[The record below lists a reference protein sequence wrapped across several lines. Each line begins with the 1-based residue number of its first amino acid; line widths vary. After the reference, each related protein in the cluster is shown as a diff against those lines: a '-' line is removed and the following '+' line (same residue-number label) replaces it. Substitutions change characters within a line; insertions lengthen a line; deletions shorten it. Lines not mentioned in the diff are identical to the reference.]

1 MAKYELLGCIRLRK
15 AAHLSGLVRF
25 IKGVYDPETTSE
37 LVDEPDTDLSK

>member
-1 MAKYELLGCIRLRK
+1 MLAFKMYKNKK

-25 IKGVYDPETTSE
+25 IKRVYDPETTFV

>member
-1 MAKYELLGCIRLRK
+1 MVKYWLLRCIK
-15 AAHLSGLVRF
+15 IKIAAHLSGLVRF

>member
-1 MAKYELLGCIRLRK
+1 MRIKK
-15 AAHLSGLVRF
+15 AAHLSGLARL

>member
-25 IKGVYDPETTSE
+25 IKGVYDPETT
-37 LVDEPDTDLSK
+37 LVLLDEPVTDLSK